1 MARIIQPNSFSL
13 IFLFYRFA
21 RKVNM
26 GMIYFLVMLHGANV
40 FARGIIPFWMLVFW
54 IFLSAI
60 VISKF
65 RALKLSN

>member
-13 IFLFYRFA
+13 IFLFYQFA

-40 FARGIIPFWMLVFW
+40 FARGIIPWMLVFW

-65 RALKLSN
+65 RALTLSN

>member
-13 IFLFYRFA
+13 ISLFYQFA

-40 FARGIIPFWMLVFW
+40 FARGIIPWMLAFW

-60 VISKF
+60 VISRF

>member
-13 IFLFYRFA
+13 IFLFYQFA

-40 FARGIIPFWMLVFW
+40 FARGIIPWMLVFG

>member
-13 IFLFYRFA
+13 IFPFYQFA

-26 GMIYFLVMLHGANV
+26 GMIYFLVMPHGANV
-40 FARGIIPFWMLVFW
+40 FARGIIPWMLVFW